1 MKLIPKIMLI
11 TIFAL
16 DDMMVKFMVYNNWN
30 NVGASLKLCKKMIK
44 FVRKN
49 NKIKMIKKGGF
60 TKKIDTPIGTVLIE
74 ADEEGITALHP
85 IEVTKMV
92 ENKESPVITETVRWL
107 QLYFAG
113 ENPPFIPSIHFNGT
127 PFQCK
132 VWKMLLQIP
141 YGETTTYGELAR
153 QISKSMSAQAIG
165 QAVGHNPIAIIVPC
179 HRVVR
184 TDGAIGGY
192 AHGVEMKKRLLEIE
206 NILL

>member
-1 MKLIPKIMLI
+1 
-11 TIFAL
+11 
-16 DDMMVKFMVYNNWN
+16 MMVKFMVYNNWN

-85 IEVTKMV
+85 IEATKMV
-92 ENKESPVITETVRWL
+92 ENKESPLIMETVRWL

-113 ENPPFIPSIHFNGT
+113 ENPSFIPPIHFKGT

-184 TDGAIGGY
+184 TDGSIGGY
-192 AHGVEMKKRLLEIE
+192 AYGVEMKKRLLGIE

>member
-1 MKLIPKIMLI
+1 
-11 TIFAL
+11 
-16 DDMMVKFMVYNNWN
+16 MVKFMVYNNWN

-85 IEVTKMV
+85 IEETKMV

-192 AHGVEMKKRLLEIE
+192 AHGVEMKKRLLRIE